1 MENKTIYHVFFKYCL
16 ALYSCTIFKGVT
28 NEIEKIAKLHKG
40 LK

>member
-1 MENKTIYHVFFKYCL
+1 MFSSSIVWH
-16 ALYSCTIFKGVT
+16 CTIFKGVT